1 MAKTIKFNLILDD
14 YPVRN
19 LSGVQE
25 HFSIEDML
33 KYFNNGLLLRWLDVR
48 GYQSQYDAVARIKK
62 DEDAKKIVQELVK
75 IFEVE
80 IKKENIEKGIKI
92 LEYLDE
98 EKELNAIYQKNA
110 FEKKKIIEDY
120 HSGYARLKGHM
131 VENKDN
137 MAVLKADVLK
147 MEREYAG
154 LFDLNYRAIYFMLAT
169 EAPKAVFA
177 MLTQNRFREKW
188 LGERETENILKH
200 MKLNLLRSERLKE
213 ILGEDLKIVKR
224 DTQAMWDPI
233 ERSEVKIM
241 ALRIEPGTFIK
252 NAGEFSEKLSRED
265 VEDKFLLMNGL
276 EYQCNNS
283 NYELLYMEV

>member
-1 MAKTIKFNLILDD
+1 MAKTIKFNLILDEH
-14 YPVRN
+14 PVRN
-19 LSGVQE
+19 LTGIQE

-33 KYFNNGLLLRWLDVR
+33 KYFKNGLLLRWLDVR
-48 GYQSQYDAVARIKK
+48 GYESQYDAVAKIKK

-120 HSGYARLKGHM
+120 HSGYARLKDHM

-137 MAVLKADVLK
+137 MAILKADVLK

-154 LFDLNYRAIYFMLAT
+154 LFDLNFRALYAML
-169 EAPKAVFA
+169 EKKAPKAVFA

-188 LGERETENILKH
+188 LREEVLLRN
-200 MKLNLLRSERLKE
+200 MKLNLLRPELLKE

-233 ERSEVKIM
+233 ERSEVKVM
-241 ALRIEPGTFIK
+241 ALKIEPGTFIK
-252 NAGEFSEKLSRED
+252 NAGEFSEKLSNQD
-265 VEDKFLLMNGL
+265 VENKFLLMNGL

>member
-19 LSGVQE
+19 LEGIQE

-33 KYFNNGLLLRWLDVR
+33 KYFKNGLLLRWLDVR
-48 GYQSQYDAVARIKK
+48 GYESQYDAVAKIKK
-62 DEDAKKIVQELVK
+62 DESAKKIVQELVK

-120 HSGYARLKGHM
+120 HSGYEKLKNHM

-154 LFDLNYRAIYFMLAT
+154 LFDLNYRAIYFMLAQ
-169 EAPKAVFA
+169 EVPKAVFVI
-177 MLTQNRFREKW
+177 LTKNRFREKW
-188 LGERETENILKH
+188 LGEEGAKSILGH
-200 MKLNLLRSERLKE
+200 MKMNLLRPERLKE

-233 ERSEVKIM
+233 ERAEIKIM
-241 ALRIEPGTFIK
+241 ALKIEAGTFIK
-252 NAGEFSEKLSRED
+252 NAGEFSEKLSEQD
-265 VEDKFLLMNGL
+265 VENKFLLMNGL